1 MSSSILQLTDTLTT
15 PGERLPALGN
25 WLLELWSSGK
35 YPHDDPVEFLQ
46 AREREVNHLEEIICA
61 SAWRL
66 YDEFQSAAE
75 SQGRIRAFLNERRPC
90 AVVVF
95 DGLSLREIPA
105 ILHLAKQSGLEV
117 DEVAHSIAA
126 LPSETVDF
134 VEQKLGLPQ
143 VSPSQLPSRREL
155 RELGIATY
163 YLASHSVREQ
173 IDPNAQAILIWSAFP
188 DNTYKDSGARF
199 AQHFGQLDATL
210 QLAWRNTVQCI
221 PPGRRILL
229 TSDHGYIFFGHGL
242 SFPRTKEELG
252 EITRRFGGQR
262 FARLRDGEAPLDHP
276 DVATVQAPNG
286 HRAMM
291 LRGRVQTHTPGEQ
304 SSRLYKHGG
313 LSLMEMFTPWIVLKS

>member
-1 MSSSILQLTDTLTT
+1 MLQLIDNLTT
-15 PGERLPALGN
+15 PGERLPVLGN
-25 WLLELWSSGK
+25 WLLELWSGGK
-35 YPHDDPVEFLQ
+35 YPHDDPIEFLQ
-46 AREREVNHLEEIICA
+46 TREQEVNFTEEIICA

-66 YDEFQSAAE
+66 YDEFQSAAG
-75 SQGRIRAFLNERRPC
+75 SQGRVRAFLNEQRPC

-105 ILHLAKQSGLEV
+105 ILHLALQSGLEV
-117 DEVAHSIAA
+117 GEVAHSIAA

-155 RELGIATY
+155 RESGIATY
-163 YLASHSVREQ
+163 YLASHSVREL

-199 AQHFGQLDATL
+199 AQHFAQLDATL
-210 QLAWRNTVQCI
+210 RLAWRNTVQCI
-221 PPGRRILL
+221 PPGRRILV
-229 TSDHGYIFFGHGL
+229 TSDHGYVFFGHGF
-242 SFPRTKEELG
+242 SFPRKKEELG

-286 HRAMM
+286 RRVMM

-304 SSRLYKHGG
+304 SNRLYKHGG
-313 LSLMEMFTPWIVLKS
+313 LSLMEMFIPWIVLKS